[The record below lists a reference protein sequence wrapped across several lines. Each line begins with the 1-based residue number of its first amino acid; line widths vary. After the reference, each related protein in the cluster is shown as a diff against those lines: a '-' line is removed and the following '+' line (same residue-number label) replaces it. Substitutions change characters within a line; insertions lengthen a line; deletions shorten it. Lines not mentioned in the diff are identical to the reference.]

1 VTERPL
7 ARDAWRVLEPYHA
20 VCYFADEPRT
30 LAPEAGLRGFWMGYF
45 AGRAAPMGAVG
56 AGVVTA
62 TFYGFHPARV
72 ERAIPDAWTFASPD
86 AVLTAKLALVER
98 ALRRVVGPVA
108 DGTHLQEAARLAGEV
123 ADACDVGARPLAAAW
138 ASTDVP
144 DSPLLALWRAATVL
158 REHRGDGHV
167 FTLATA
173 GVGPC
178 ESHVMMAAAGYTTRD
193 VVQPARGWSDD
204 DWDTAV
210 AGLQTRGWVD
220 ADGALTAAGQEV
232 RRTIEAETDRLA
244 TTPYAARGEDAVRRL
259 IDLVAPLADAITA
272 EMWFPN
278 PIGLTARRESTGR
291 DATR

>member
-1 VTERPL
+1 VTERAI

-30 LAPEAGLRGFWMGYF
+30 LADAAGLRGFWMGYF

-72 ERAIPDAWTFASPD
+72 ERAIPDAWTFATPD
-86 AVLTAKLALVER
+86 AVLTAKLALVEQ

-108 DGTHLQEAARLAGEV
+108 DDTQVQDAARLAAEL
-123 ADACDVGARPLAAAW
+123 ADACEVGARPLAAAW

-167 FTLATA
+167 FSLATA
-173 GVGPC
+173 GVGPR
-178 ESHVMMAAAGYTTRD
+178 ESHVMMAAAGRTSRD

-204 DWDTAV
+204 DWEAAV
-210 AGLQTRGWVD
+210 AGLRARGWI
-220 ADGALTAAGQEV
+220 AGDGALTADGREV
-232 RRTIEAETDRLA
+232 RRSIEAETDRLA
-244 TTPYAARGEDAVRRL
+244 AGPYDARGEDEVRRL
-259 IDLVAPLADAITA
+259 IELVAPLADAITA

-278 PIGLTARRESTGR
+278 PIGLASGR
-291 DATR
+291 DEGRS